1 MTKIQRLQVRISQLR
16 TDLNALYDVEGTLTE
31 DQNEELTQKRAELLD
46 LDNRYRV
53 ALETAPD
60 PQEREKEAQDADLS
74 ADQLEFARLEDG
86 VRLAG
91 FLLGNPSGESL
102 EYRQET
108 GIGSAIPWVGLLDGP
123 ERIQL
128 RVDAYSEAPASGTA
142 VNVQAIID
150 RITAQ
155 LHARRLG
162 VQFPMVPRGT
172 ASWQHVTAGVTPKSA
187 AKGAAVDATKWTLT
201 PKTATPKRVQV
212 RVGWR
217 REDAALVVRFEDAL
231 RREARNALQESI
243 DQMSINSFGTGT
255 DQINGLIPSLTTGD
269 DLTDVS
275 VGTLLQAMATV
286 IDGKYASDLKMVRI
300 GLGPQ
305 TYRELV
311 AVLTQIGL
319 PQLAADLS
327 SLISDVGASVFT
339 SAHVPVASASLQDSL
354 TWCGRMDHTA
364 AVSPVWEDGLTSI
377 MDEYTGAAKGEIYS
391 DLLVLTNFKLIDAKA
406 YSRRQFTLA

>member
-1 MTKIQRLQVRISQLR
+1 MS
-16 TDLNALYDVEGTLTE
+16 ES
-31 DQNEELTQKRAELLD
+31 LTQKRTELED
-46 LDNRYRV
+46 VENRYRV
-53 ALETAPD
+53 AVETAPD

-86 VRLAG
+86 VKLAG

-187 AKGAAVDATKWTLT
+187 AKGAAVDAT
-201 PKTATPKRVQV
+201 A
-212 RVGWR
+212 
-217 REDAALVVRFEDAL
+217 
-231 RREARNALQESI
+231 
-243 DQMSINSFGTGT
+243 
-255 DQINGLIPSLTTGD
+255 NGP
-269 DLTDVS
+269 
-275 VGTLLQAMATV
+275 
-286 IDGKYASDLKMVRI
+286 
-300 GLGPQ
+300 
-305 TYRELV
+305 
-311 AVLTQIGL
+311 
-319 PQLAADLS
+319 
-327 SLISDVGASVFT
+327 
-339 SAHVPVASASLQDSL
+339 
-354 TWCGRMDHTA
+354 
-364 AVSPVWEDGLTSI
+364 
-377 MDEYTGAAKGEIYS
+377 
-391 DLLVLTNFKLIDAKA
+391 
-406 YSRRQFTLA
+406 